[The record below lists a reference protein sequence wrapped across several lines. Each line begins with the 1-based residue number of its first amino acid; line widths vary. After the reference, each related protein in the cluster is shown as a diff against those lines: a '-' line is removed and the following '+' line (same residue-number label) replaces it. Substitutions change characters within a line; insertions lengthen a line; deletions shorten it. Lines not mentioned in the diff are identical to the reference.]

1 MALPPL
7 VYCSSL
13 VALYL
18 YDARRA
24 DEGRREEKAGG
35 ERRAAEL
42 AN

>member
-1 MALPPL
+1 
-7 VYCSSL
+7 

-24 DEGRREEKAGG
+24 ERADEGWREEKAGG

>member
-1 MALPPL
+1 
-7 VYCSSL
+7 

-18 YDARRA
+18 YDARRVERA